1 MARKK
6 NAETKRPIEAYEHRD
21 KQRVNNPPVGLVTP
35 ETDPD
40 AGQKKKRYAYD
51 PHLDPQLVWAGKAE
65 RTSFEVPTVSLHV
78 HERID
83 PRTIIE
89 AVRKR
94 DGEDVSR
101 QLPLF
106 EAERQ
111 APLRHAIEFY
121 QHKHGWTNR
130 LIAGDSLLV
139 MNSLL
144 EKEGLAGKVQMIYID
159 PPYGIKYGSNF
170 QPFVNKRDV
179 KDGKDEDLTSE
190 PEQIRAFRDTWE
202 LGIHSYLTY
211 LRDRLL
217 LARELLTESG
227 SIFVQIS
234 DENVHHVRELM
245 DEVFGAGNFVRLITF
260 AKTGSMVSNEL
271 GRTSDYLIWYA
282 RNKKYLKYRQL
293 YSEKLPDA
301 FYSNVELPD
310 GTVRKITRA
319 EMVDPSLLPA
329 GAKVFRLVSLES
341 SGPPGEDTPL
351 QFEAEIFRPNKNSHW
366 KLTYPDGMEAL
377 KRTGR
382 VTKDGSKLRWK
393 YYIDDYPLKVLSE
406 VWDDTAGFNP
416 EQRYV
421 VETRTKVVERCLLM
435 ATDPGDLV
443 FDPTCVRKGTRVW
456 CVRDGGSPPIVPP
469 HAGGHSLPV
478 YGEGWGGA
486 SRGRAGRGEANQEG
500 ATLIAIES
508 IQPGDWVLGHDGQP
522 HRVVRVIR
530 RPYRGKMIGIRHEKT
545 DATLWLSA
553 DHKVLAKRRPRSL
566 GGHND
571 WSGIPRG
578 LRGRSKT
585 LRREMTPPERKL
597 WTVLRNGQTGFTF
610 RRQHPIGRYI
620 ADFYSRD
627 AQLVVEVDGVL
638 AHSSEEA
645 LAHDQARDAYLRGLG
660 LEVLRVPAREVLSN
674 LEGVYETIRRTCH
687 LQLSV
692 EKAEWV
698 EAQDLAVGDWV
709 FFGPQRVAV
718 RIAEIYTQ
726 ETEEDLYDLEVE
738 DAHSFITELCVVH
751 NCGSGT
757 TAYVAEQWGRRWITC
772 DTSRVAITIARQR
785 LMTAVFD
792 YYELAHPQEGVGSGF
807 KYKTVPHVT
816 LKSIANNPEID
827 GIYARLHPEVE
838 AALAELNAAL
848 KLSSSNRRG
857 AGGEGYP
864 RFKVTTGGRAGHF
877 VDFAAPDT
885 ATFTMPAGQVVRVNE
900 LVEWEVPFEFPA
912 DWPEKARDPFERFH
926 QARRA
931 LQREIDAAIARH
943 APQETLYDQPFV
955 DKKKV
960 RVTGPFTVEAVPAPV
975 VKSVDEILEA
985 KPQPADM
992 SIARSGET
1000 LRQAEW
1006 RDELLRTGIRGK
1018 NGQYIRFARLEPL
1031 PGCRWLHAEGETR
1044 PSDEGAGTV
1053 RETGPAYDPM
1063 RVVVSFGPEYGPL
1076 EQRQVEYAWQEA
1088 RRLVPRPK
1096 LLIFA
1101 AFQFDPE
1108 AAKDIDEMKPELAG
1122 MQFLKV
1128 QMNADLLT
1136 DDLKKKRA
1144 SNESFWLIGQ
1154 PDVEVQRITSGP
1166 DEGKLRVVVHG
1177 FDYYNTKTGNI
1188 ESGGAD
1194 KIAVWLLDT
1203 DYDGRSLYPRQ
1214 VFFPMA
1220 GEDGGWAKLAKNLK
1234 AEIDEELIEAYRG
1247 TVSLPFAPGEHKRI
1261 AVKIVDDRGIE
1272 SLKVIEV

>member
-6 NAETKRPIEAYEHRD
+6 NAETKRPIESYEHRD

-35 ETDPD
+35 ESDPD
-40 AGQKKKRYAYD
+40 TGQKKRTYVYD

-65 RTSFEVPTVSLHV
+65 HTSFEVPTVSLHV

-94 DGEDVSR
+94 NGEDVSR

-106 EAERQ
+106 EAERK

-245 DEVFGAGNFVRLITF
+245 DEVFGAENFCNVVSF
-260 AKTGSMVSNEL
+260 VKTGGKGGEL
-271 GRTSDYLIWYA
+271 LDTVNDFLVWYA
-282 RNKKYLKYRQL
+282 RDKDKIKFRQL
-293 YSEKLPDA
+293 YFPKVFGGEKTA
-301 FYSNVELPD
+301 SYVWIESPD
-310 GTVRKITRA
+310 GKERRRLTAVEQEEQQLPKGWRLFSAQNLTSQSGGDTSRFPVKFEGRVFVPTKNFWKTNAEGMENLIKANRLIVAGNSLNYVRYQ
-319 EMVDPSLLPA
+319 DDFPA
-329 GAKVFRLVSLES
+329 IPINNIWTDTAIAGFSGEEKVFVV
-341 SGPPGEDTPL
+341 
-351 QFEAEIFRPNKNSHW
+351 Q
-366 KLTYPDGMEAL
+366 
-377 KRTGR
+377 
-382 VTKDGSKLRWK
+382 
-393 YYIDDYPLKVLSE
+393 
-406 VWDDTAGFNP
+406 TAK
-416 EQRYV
+416 
-421 VETRTKVVERCLLM
+421 KVVQRCLLM
-435 ATDPGDLV
+435 TTDPGDLV
-443 FDPTCVRKGTRVW
+443 FDPT
-456 CVRDGGSPPIVPP
+456 
-469 HAGGHSLPV
+469 
-478 YGEGWGGA
+478 
-486 SRGRAGRGEANQEG
+486 
-500 ATLIAIES
+500 
-508 IQPGDWVLGHDGQP
+508 
-522 HRVVRVIR
+522 
-530 RPYRGKMIGIRHEKT
+530 
-545 DATLWLSA
+545 
-553 DHKVLAKRRPRSL
+553 
-566 GGHND
+566 
-571 WSGIPRG
+571 
-578 LRGRSKT
+578 
-585 LRREMTPPERKL
+585 
-597 WTVLRNGQTGFTF
+597 
-610 RRQHPIGRYI
+610 
-620 ADFYSRD
+620 
-627 AQLVVEVDGVL
+627 
-638 AHSSEEA
+638 
-645 LAHDQARDAYLRGLG
+645 
-660 LEVLRVPAREVLSN
+660 
-674 LEGVYETIRRTCH
+674 
-687 LQLSV
+687 
-692 EKAEWV
+692 
-698 EAQDLAVGDWV
+698 
-709 FFGPQRVAV
+709 
-718 RIAEIYTQ
+718 
-726 ETEEDLYDLEVE
+726 
-738 DAHSFITELCVVH
+738 
-751 NCGSGT
+751 CGSGT

-772 DTSRVAITIARQR
+772 DTSRVALTLARQR

-792 YYELAHPQEGVGSGF
+792 YYELAHPEEGVGSGF

-827 GIYARLHPEVE
+827 GIYAQLHPAVE
-838 AALAELNAAL
+838 EALADLNAAL
-848 KLSSSNRRG
+848 KG
-857 AGGEGYP
+857 QP
-864 RFKVTTGGRAGHF
+864 VKFQVTQGGRSGHY
-877 VDFAAPDT
+877 VDFAAPD
-885 ATFTMPAGQVVRVNE
+885 AETFTMPAGQVVKVNE

-912 DWPEKARDPFERFH
+912 DWPEAARAPFDRFH

-931 LQREIDAAIARH
+931 LQTAIDEAIARH

-955 DKKKV
+955 DRRKV
-960 RVTGPFTVEAVPAPV
+960 RVSGPFTVEAVPAPA
-975 VKSVDEILEA
+975 VKSVDELL
-985 KPQPADM
+985 ADAGATGQSPLQADT

-1018 NGQYIRFARLEPL
+1018 AGQYIRFARLEPL
-1031 PGCRWLHAEGETR
+1031 PGCCWLHAEGETR
-1044 PSDEGAGTV
+1044 PSNEGADSV

-1063 RVVVSFGPEYGPL
+1063 RAVVSFGPEHAPL
-1076 EQRQVEYAWQEA
+1076 EQRQVERAWEEA
-1088 RRLVPRPK
+1088 GMLVPRPK

-1136 DDLKKKRA
+1136 ADLKKKRA

-1154 PDVEVQRITSGP
+1154 PDVEVQSITSGP
-1166 DEGKLRVVVHG
+1166 DKGKLRVVVHG

-1220 GEDGGWAKLAKNLK
+1220 GENEGWAKLAKNLK
-1234 AEIDEELIEAYRG
+1234 AEIDEALIEAYRG

-1272 SLKVIEV
+1272 SLKVMSLG